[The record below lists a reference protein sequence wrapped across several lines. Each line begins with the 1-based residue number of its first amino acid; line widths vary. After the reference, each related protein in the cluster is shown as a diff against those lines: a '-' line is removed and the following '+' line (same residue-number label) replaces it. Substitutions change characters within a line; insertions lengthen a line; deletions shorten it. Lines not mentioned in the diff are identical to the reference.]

1 MAVRE
6 FHATLKNSWDSP
18 LVRTAD
24 DVDGGQWQEP
34 FLPSQVPGAGRI
46 EPSLEGEWRSESDG
60 VATGTSGRARWAT
73 RVVDPFENPPEHF
86 EWFQVNWSVPFLG
99 KPDLT
104 WGRRRES
111 IERPRTLFG
120 DSRLSSADARN
131 RADQG
136 QNDDI
141 PSDGVVQLALYF
153 FALPAK
159 FPRPSDSL
167 DLEIDANFVVRR
179 RASATQ
185 SSLSF
190 PTGLPSREQLA
201 MAAFH
206 NRMQSAAS
214 LGFIGGFPNFQE
226 SVSGRDHLGGTILI
240 RPAGGEFHNVSLAKL
255 GNVSLTDFVGRIRAA
270 NKWAATQVVQTGIK
284 VGGGGIFE
292 PQYAGAFPTFF
303 HASDATGI
311 GCGTIAIKAEA
322 AESRDIPKSQLNNI
336 AEGDFEG
343 RFRATQDY
351 ARKNGFVGGFP
362 TFIDGPGLVLGQ
374 TVGEHPH
381 TEMLYGTVLLRVDH
395 SMLGGRTD
403 TFAAKRD
410 LVLFRDPA

>member
-6 FHATLKNSWDSP
+6 FHATLKNSWDNP

-60 VATGTSGRARWAT
+60 VAKGTSGWARWAT
-73 RVVDPFENPPEHF
+73 RVVDPFENPSEHF

-104 WGRRRES
+104 WGTTRIDPAS
-111 IERPRTLFG
+111 SDAFATV
-120 DSRLSSADARN
+120 DSRPPTLEIVPTRVN
-131 RADQG
+131 
-136 QNDDI
+136 NDDI

-153 FALPAK
+153 FALPAS
-159 FPRPSDSL
+159 FLVHLIPSIS
-167 DLEIDANFVVRR
+167 EIDANFVVRR

-214 LGFIGGFPNFQE
+214 LGFIGAFPTFQE

-303 HASDATGI
+303 HANDATGI

-322 AESRDIPKSQLNNI
+322 AESRDVPKSQLNNV